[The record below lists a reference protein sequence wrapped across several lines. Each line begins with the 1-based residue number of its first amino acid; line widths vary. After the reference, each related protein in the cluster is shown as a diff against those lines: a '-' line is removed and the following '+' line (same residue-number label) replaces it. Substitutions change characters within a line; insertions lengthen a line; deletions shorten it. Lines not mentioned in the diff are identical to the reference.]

1 MNEARRQDIL
11 GKYSRTGEAT
21 IIPGEKNKY
30 PQMKT
35 DSFYM
40 DVEKDFGAYGGGTLW
55 TYIWEPV
62 NMQPEP
68 AVSELSRYITVFGG
82 DATDYRVLH
91 GEAEVTLGKSKNDL
105 KVFKLSESFGV
116 YVEKGMLYSI
126 NITKIDDPKLPMH
139 YSELVVGANAPPEEN
154 PKADEGAGLEKY
166 IKSGEELNTNYP
178 DSENLKTVLTTTHH
192 MFGGKELV
200 RRTWMPIIK
209 PHTMAKYSHTHFFS
223 EYLVFLGSDPE
234 NISDLGG
241 VVEFTIGENA
251 DELETFR
258 FDKATQFHLGDGVW
272 HSPLV
277 FKEVKDPS
285 KPVIL
290 CEVSYAAELVDGDKL
305 DNSIEENDS
314 RILP

>member
-1 MNEARRQDIL
+1 MNEEKRQGL
-11 GKYSRTGEAT
+11 LSKYSRTGDVTKIAA
-21 IIPGEKNKY
+21 GKNKY

-40 DVEKDFGAYGGGTLW
+40 DVESDFGGYGGGTLW
-55 TYIWEPV
+55 AYIWEPV

-68 AVSELSRYITVFGG
+68 VVSELSRYITVFGG

-91 GEAEVTLGKSKNDL
+91 GAAEVTIGTNKDDME
-105 KVFKLSESFGV
+105 VFKLSESFGV

-126 NITKIDDPKLPMH
+126 NITHLDDPKLPMF
-139 YSELVVGANAPPEEN
+139 YSEVVVGANAPPEEN
-154 PKADEGAGLEKY
+154 PLADDGDGMKRF
-166 IKSGEELNTNYP
+166 IKSGEELNTKYP
-178 DSENLKTVLTTTHH
+178 DTENLKTVLTTTHH
-192 MFGGKELV
+192 MFKGKELV

-209 PHTMAKYSHTHFFS
+209 PHIMAKYSHTHTFS
-223 EYLVFLGSDPE
+223 EYLVFMGSDPE
-234 NISDLGG
+234 NIADLGG

-258 FDKATQFHLGDGVW
+258 FDKATQFHLAKGVW

-277 FKEVKDPS
+277 FKEVRDPS

-290 CEVSYAAELVDGDKL
+290 CEVSYATELVDGDKL
-305 DNSIEENDS
+305 DNSIEENDW